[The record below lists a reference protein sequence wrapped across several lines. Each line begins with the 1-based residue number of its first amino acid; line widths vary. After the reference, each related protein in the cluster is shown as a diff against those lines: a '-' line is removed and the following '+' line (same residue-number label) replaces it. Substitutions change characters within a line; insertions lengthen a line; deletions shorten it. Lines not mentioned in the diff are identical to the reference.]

1 MPSDGIKIAAQALQS
16 SEIRVSEA
24 PLAAARPVAGS
35 AQLSAAEYQARL
47 KLKETPL
54 NPVSDFQALKSQF
67 EQLNHPELPEGF
79 EQLPEFEAFA
89 EQFFRRG
96 SHDNT

>member
-16 SEIRVSEA
+16 SEVRVSETVLATA
-24 PLAAARPVAGS
+24 PPVAGS

-54 NPVSDFQALKSQF
+54 NPVSDFQALKTRL
-67 EQLNHPELPEGF
+67 EQLNKPELPEGF
-79 EQLPEFEAFA
+79 EQLPEFEAFV

-96 SHDNT
+96 SHDDT